1 MGMMRLKRRKNIRKN
16 IQQEEQAMSVKK
28 MKIVDLNKLTLEELR
43 QHRPD
48 LVEAAQALP
57 AGPSKESKEGK
68 RLVEAFRV
76 MGLNEAQVKEAI
88 KGRS

>member
-1 MGMMRLKRRKNIRKN
+1 
-16 IQQEEQAMSVKK
+16 MSVKK

-57 AGPSKESKEGK
+57 AVSTKESKQ
-68 RLVEAFRV
+68 LVEAFRA